1 MVHCLLIG
9 RGEQRSRSAG
19 QPDLLDTM
27 RSLLAV
33 FPAAVWLAAQ
43 SPSVTT
49 FSHDNGGTVGGAVY
63 FDLESLRPAGVT
75 IPPNVAGSLNGYQF
89 CVQSVVFGSNANT
102 FLGRGAVTSNGL
114 QATIGDV

>member
-75 IPPNVAGSLNGYQF
+75 IPPNVAGSLNGYQL
-89 CVQSVVFGSNANT
+89 CVQSVVFGPNANT